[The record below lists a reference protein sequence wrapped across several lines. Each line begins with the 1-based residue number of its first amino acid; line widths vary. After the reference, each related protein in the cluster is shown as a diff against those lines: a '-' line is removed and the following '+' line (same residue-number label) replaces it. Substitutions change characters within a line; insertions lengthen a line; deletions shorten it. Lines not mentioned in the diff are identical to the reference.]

1 MTLARA
7 LSEGLR
13 DRWAK
18 CDACTHAHAH
28 AQHCDACIPQ
38 YARTHG
44 TASTLDVRSDT
55 RVAPHSA
62 IVTRSSLQR
71 PSLPGAC
78 ACLLRSYEHSR
89 HSRHSRGAIIHTA
102 VDALPYMPHHR
113 VPRVGATRVLSR
125 VAQHNCP
132 HPSLFS
138 GGCYEEG
145 ATPTRTALASP
156 RGRSGCSGCNAHA
169 ALGRAGCKPIGA
181 VGFSPAHEGEHR
193 TGACLATAGDAP
205 HLWCCRCRRGKRGS
219 ARRCRAPAVGR

>member
-13 DRWAK
+13 DRCAK

-78 ACLLRSYEHSR
+78 LLRSTNTPGIR
-89 HSRHSRGAIIHTA
+89 GTRGALSYTQRRT
-102 VDALPYMPHHR
+102 LYR
-113 VPRVGATRVLSR
+113 TCRTTRCRGWVL
-125 VAQHNCP
+125 HGC
-132 HPSLFS
+132 
-138 GGCYEEG
+138 GCYEEG

-156 RGRSGCSGCNAHA
+156 RGRSGCNGCNAHA

-181 VGFSPAHEGEHR
+181 VGFSPAQEGEHR
-193 TGACLATAGDAP
+193 TGACLATADDAP
-205 HLWCCRCRRGKRGS
+205 HLWWCRCRRGKRGR